1 MPPRS
6 KRLEPVHAVV
16 EDNERKIARKFAQA
30 ERRCQEAQTKLADL
44 QRYHGEYANGF
55 QQRAQNGIGA
65 AGLRDYQVFLA
76 KLTEAIKQQAAV
88 VQRAE
93 AEREQVRQEWFN
105 AMQRT
110 KAIAHVMEK
119 WLAEERRAL
128 DRRDQIETD
137 ERAQRSARRDGL
149 N

>member
-16 EDNERKIARKFAQA
+16 EDNERKIARKFAHT

-44 QRYHGEYANGF
+44 QRYHGEYATGF

-65 AGLRDYQVFLA
+65 VGLRDYQVFLA

-93 AEREQVRQEWFN
+93 AEREQVRQEWFK

-110 KAIAHVMEK
+110 KAIAHVLEQ

-128 DRRDQIETD
+128 ARRDQIETD
-137 ERAQRSARRDGL
+137 ERAQRSARGMG
-149 N
+149 